1 MRKLLIVLATASVF
15 TAASAAIATA
25 QVTGIRHSDG
35 SWTFVDANGRD
46 IHKDYNAGR
55 AAQHGNRGSRHD
67 ANRTSLHDR
76 EGHRASGYLPWQ
88 SR

>member
-1 MRKLLIVLATASVF
+1 MRKLLNILATASIF
-15 TAASAAIATA
+15 AAASAAIATA

-55 AAQHGNRGSRHD
+55 AAQHGNRGSGHD
-67 ANRTSLHDR
+67 ANRTSRHDK
-76 EGHRASGYLPWQ
+76 EGHRVSGYLPWQ